1 MRKVTI
7 IFHKN
12 DVFCKRNNS
21 NYLKNRHKAFI
32 HQLFT
37 IIYDYKTIFQYVT
50 LSHCF
55 VTQCV
60 SSFIAFYIKSMLMLF
75 KEIVRYAYDGHFLGI
90 VIREQRRNVCMGIHH
105 FFTSLN
111 DLERII
117 RCPGRFKFEEHNV
130 AAHSWKV
137 SQYAMFFA
145 TLEEMNGATVDWK
158 SLYEKTINHDF
169 AEVFIGDI
177 KTPVKHASPELKQML
192 AHVEEKMMEKFIID
206 EIPEQFQD
214 IFFARMKE
222 GKDGSLEGLLL
233 EFADK
238 LDQFY
243 ESFAELKRGNSDKEF
258 VVIYRNALSKILQLP
273 LPNSIAYFRE
283 IILQDAI
290 NEETHIDLQ
299 TLTHEILNENR

>member
-1 MRKVTI
+1 V
-7 IFHKN
+7 IFIG
-12 DVFCKRNNS
+12 
-21 NYLKNRHKAFI
+21 I
-32 HQLFT
+32 HQ
-37 IIYDYKTIFQYVT
+37 
-50 LSHCF
+50 
-55 VTQCV
+55 
-60 SSFIAFYIKSMLMLF
+60 
-75 KEIVRYAYDGHFLGI
+75 
-90 VIREQRRNVCMGIHH
+90 

-145 TLEEMNGATVDWK
+145 TLEELNGATINWK

-206 EIPEQFQD
+206 EIPQEFQAV
-214 IFFARMKE
+214 FFDRMKE
-222 GKDGSLEGLLL
+222 GKDKTVEGRLL

-243 ESFAELKRGNSDKEF
+243 EAFAELKRGNTDKEF
-258 VVIYRNALSKILQLP
+258 VHMYQSALSKILTIP
-273 LPNSIAYFRE
+273 LEASVQYFRTE
-283 IILQDAI
+283 ILKDAVK
-290 NEETHIDLQ
+290 EKTHIDIQ
-299 TLTHEILNENR
+299 ALTNEVLTSN

>member
-1 MRKVTI
+1 M
-7 IFHKN
+7 IFIG
-12 DVFCKRNNS
+12 
-21 NYLKNRHKAFI
+21 I
-32 HQLFT
+32 HQ
-37 IIYDYKTIFQYVT
+37 
-50 LSHCF
+50 
-55 VTQCV
+55 
-60 SSFIAFYIKSMLMLF
+60 
-75 KEIVRYAYDGHFLGI
+75 
-90 VIREQRRNVCMGIHH
+90 

-145 TLEEMNGATVDWK
+145 TLEEMNGAEVDWK

-192 AHVEEKMMEKFIID
+192 AHVEEKMMEKFIVN
-206 EIPEQFQD
+206 EIPQEFQA
-214 IFFARMKE
+214 IFFERMKE
-222 GKDGSLEGLLL
+222 GKDDTLEGRLL

-243 ESFAELKRGNSDKEF
+243 EAFAELKRGNTDKEF
-258 VVIYRNALSKILQLP
+258 VYMYQTALSKLLAIP
-273 LPNSIAYFRE
+273 LEATVRYFRTE
-283 IILQDAI
+283 ILKDAVK
-290 NEETHIDLQ
+290 EKTHIDIQ
-299 TLTHEILNENR
+299 ALTNEVLTAT

>member
-1 MRKVTI
+1 
-7 IFHKN
+7 
-12 DVFCKRNNS
+12 
-21 NYLKNRHKAFI
+21 
-32 HQLFT
+32 
-37 IIYDYKTIFQYVT
+37 
-50 LSHCF
+50 
-55 VTQCV
+55 
-60 SSFIAFYIKSMLMLF
+60 
-75 KEIVRYAYDGHFLGI
+75 
-90 VIREQRRNVCMGIHH
+90 MGIHQ

-145 TLEEMNGATVDWK
+145 TLEEMHGATVDWK

-192 AHVEEKMMEKFIID
+192 AHVEEKMMEKFIIN
-206 EIPEQFQD
+206 EIPQEFQAV
-214 IFFARMKE
+214 FFERMKE
-222 GKDGSLEGLLL
+222 GKDHTLEGRLL

-243 ESFAELKRGNSDKEF
+243 EAFAELKRGNTDKEF
-258 VVIYRNALSKILQLP
+258 VYMYQSALSKLLAIP
-273 LPNSIAYFRE
+273 LEATVHYFRTE
-283 IILQDAI
+283 ILKDAVK
-290 NEETHIDLQ
+290 EKTHIDIQ
-299 TLTHEILNENR
+299 ALTNEVLTSN

>member
-1 MRKVTI
+1 M
-7 IFHKN
+7 IFIG
-12 DVFCKRNNS
+12 
-21 NYLKNRHKAFI
+21 I
-32 HQLFT
+32 HQ
-37 IIYDYKTIFQYVT
+37 
-50 LSHCF
+50 
-55 VTQCV
+55 
-60 SSFIAFYIKSMLMLF
+60 
-75 KEIVRYAYDGHFLGI
+75 
-90 VIREQRRNVCMGIHH
+90 

-145 TLEEMNGATVDWK
+145 TLEEMNGATINWK

-177 KTPVKHASPELKQML
+177 KTPVKHASPELKKML

-206 EIPEQFQD
+206 EIPHEFQA
-214 IFFARMKE
+214 IFIERMKE
-222 GKDGSLEGLLL
+222 GKDSTIEGRLL

-243 ESFAELKRGNSDKEF
+243 EAFAELKRGNTDKEF
-258 VVIYRNALSKILQLP
+258 VYMYQSALSKLLAIP
-273 LPNSIAYFRE
+273 LEATVHYFRTE
-283 IILQDAI
+283 ILKDAVK
-290 NEETHIDLQ
+290 EKTHIDIQ
-299 TLTHEILNENR
+299 ALTNEVLTSN

>member
-1 MRKVTI
+1 M
-7 IFHKN
+7 IFIG
-12 DVFCKRNNS
+12 
-21 NYLKNRHKAFI
+21 I
-32 HQLFT
+32 HQ
-37 IIYDYKTIFQYVT
+37 
-50 LSHCF
+50 
-55 VTQCV
+55 
-60 SSFIAFYIKSMLMLF
+60 
-75 KEIVRYAYDGHFLGI
+75 
-90 VIREQRRNVCMGIHH
+90 

-145 TLEEMNGATVDWK
+145 TLEEMNGAEVDWK

-192 AHVEEKMMEKFIID
+192 AHVEEKMMEKFIIN
-206 EIPEQFQD
+206 EIPQEFQA
-214 IFFARMKE
+214 IFFERMKE
-222 GKDGSLEGLLL
+222 GKDNTLEGRLL

-243 ESFAELKRGNSDKEF
+243 EAFAELKRGNTDKEF
-258 VVIYRNALSKILQLP
+258 VYMYQSALSKLLAIP
-273 LPNSIAYFRE
+273 LEATVQYFRTE
-283 IILQDAI
+283 ILKDAVK
-290 NEETHIDLQ
+290 EKTHIDIQ
-299 TLTHEILNENR
+299 ALTDEVLTAE

>member
-1 MRKVTI
+1 MI
-7 IFHKN
+7 LIG
-12 DVFCKRNNS
+12 
-21 NYLKNRHKAFI
+21 I
-32 HQLFT
+32 HQ
-37 IIYDYKTIFQYVT
+37 
-50 LSHCF
+50 
-55 VTQCV
+55 
-60 SSFIAFYIKSMLMLF
+60 
-75 KEIVRYAYDGHFLGI
+75 
-90 VIREQRRNVCMGIHH
+90 

-145 TLEEMNGATVDWK
+145 TLEEMNGATVNWK

-192 AHVEEKMMEKFIID
+192 AHVEEKMMEKFIIN
-206 EIPEQFQD
+206 EIPKEFQD
-214 IFFARMKE
+214 IFFERMKE
-222 GKDGSLEGLLL
+222 GKDATLEGRLL

-243 ESFAELKRGNSDKEF
+243 EAFAELKRGNTDMEF
-258 VVIYRNALSKILQLP
+258 VYMYQTALAKLLAIP
-273 LPNSIAYFRE
+273 LPATVQYFRTE
-283 IILQDAI
+283 ILKDAVK
-290 NEETHIDLQ
+290 EKTHIDIQ
-299 TLTHEILNENR
+299 TLTNEILNTNK

>member
-1 MRKVTI
+1 MI
-7 IFHKN
+7 LIG
-12 DVFCKRNNS
+12 
-21 NYLKNRHKAFI
+21 I
-32 HQLFT
+32 HQ
-37 IIYDYKTIFQYVT
+37 
-50 LSHCF
+50 
-55 VTQCV
+55 
-60 SSFIAFYIKSMLMLF
+60 
-75 KEIVRYAYDGHFLGI
+75 
-90 VIREQRRNVCMGIHH
+90 

-145 TLEEMNGATVDWK
+145 TLEEMNGATVNWK

-192 AHVEEKMMEKFIID
+192 AHVEEKMMEKFIIN
-206 EIPEQFQD
+206 EIPKDFQD
-214 IFFARMKE
+214 IFFDRMKE
-222 GKDGSLEGLLL
+222 GKDATLEGRLL

-243 ESFAELKRGNSDKEF
+243 EAFAELKRGNTDMEF
-258 VVIYRNALSKILQLP
+258 VYMYQTALSKLLAIP
-273 LPNSIAYFRE
+273 LPATVQYFRTE
-283 IILQDAI
+283 ILKDAVK
-290 NEETHIDLQ
+290 EKTHIDIQ
-299 TLTHEILNENR
+299 TLTNEILNQKK